1 MTPHSSLAYAAIDE
15 TILNRIGRVTTEWAW
30 VERLMGELL
39 AYMCKADASRMYV
52 ITQNVSSSAVSGW
65 LSTLSPIVFQ
75 SQPDR
80 LSVVVDLLKD
90 IDLARN
96 ERNDVVHG
104 SWRGASS
111 AGFAHVVTT
120 KWDRQKV
127 FKDAMWSV
135 ADFDELI
142 ADINGLIYRLF
153 DFCSDV
159 GAIRTLWRSGAGNL
173 NSVDT

>member
-52 ITQNVSSSAVSGW
+52 ITQNVSSSAVNGW
-65 LSTLSPIVFQ
+65 LATLSPIVFQ
-75 SQPDR
+75 RQPDR

-104 SWRGASS
+104 SWRVPA
-111 AGFAHVVTT
+111 ALA
-120 KWDRQKV
+120 
-127 FKDAMWSV
+127 
-135 ADFDELI
+135 L
-142 ADINGLIYRLF
+142 L
-153 DFCSDV
+153 
-159 GAIRTLWRSGAGNL
+159 TLSQRSGIVRKYSKMRCGPWLILMN
-173 NSVDT
+173 